1 MSQTRKNI
9 TIKVSEEIYDQFTEW
24 CERNETTK
32 TAVIL
37 DYIDSLLGGEVEEL
51 MDEVDGKIQM
61 AYQNLADNFLEAL
74 KQRDQEIAKL
84 KKAVSNIEKQMK
96 SLQKSE

>member
-32 TAVIL
+32 TAIIL
-37 DYIDSLLGGEVEEL
+37 DYINSLLDNEVEDI
-51 MDEVDGKIQM
+51 MDEVDGKIQL
-61 AYQNLADNFLEAL
+61 AYQHLADNFLEAL
-74 KQRDQEIAKL
+74 KQRDQEISKL
-84 KKAVSNIEKQMK
+84 KKAISNIEKQ
-96 SLQKSE
+96 LQNKND